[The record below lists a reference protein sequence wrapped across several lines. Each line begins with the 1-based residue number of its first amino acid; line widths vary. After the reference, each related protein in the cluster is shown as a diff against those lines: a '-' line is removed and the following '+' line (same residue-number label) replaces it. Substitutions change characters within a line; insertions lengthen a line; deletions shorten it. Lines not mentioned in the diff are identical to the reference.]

1 MSTASRGRALV
12 PAWLDVLAA
21 VAWRVLATVA
31 LGLVLLFIAG
41 TLATVTASILVA
53 LIVAAALAPL
63 VQALRARGLG
73 ASLAAAIACL
83 AGAVVIGVVT
93 LTLAWALIPSL
104 LDLIA
109 AIGEGIR
116 DLREQLA
123 SLGLPPEATAA
134 VDDLFEAIRALVQV
148 EVSTFVGPI
157 ATVVTVCI
165 LGGFL
170 TYFLLQGGDLGWAW
184 LMRPLDPWRQ
194 ETLTASAQD
203 GLERVGGYLLRTAV
217 LAATDAVI
225 AAVVLVGLGV
235 QLAGPLV
242 VLVFLGGF
250 VPFLG
255 ALVTTTIVGLVTL
268 ALVGPM
274 AALVA
279 VLVITVATVIQTRLL
294 AGTRLGSKVD
304 VHPVQV
310 LVAIPAGALLFGFL
324 GLLAVLPV
332 TVFVLAISRSVL
344 VALEPATP
352 DPSAPGGADG
362 PVHDGSPAVASA
374 LAIPAG
380 VPAWLDRLGQW
391 SWRGLLVVAVV
402 ALLIAI
408 VIRIP
413 AVVVPIVLA
422 VVLAATLA
430 PVAGRLR
437 RAGWSPSTAAFAAT
451 AGGTLVVV
459 AALALSV
466 AGAVRPLR
474 EIIATAL
481 DGADETALDWL
492 LVAVVDGVGD
502 GLLDGIG
509 SLLGSV
515 IVVVATVLLALL
527 LVFFFIRDAGWWWRG
542 AISRLDGRRRAGVD
556 VLGTR
561 AVSVLSGYMIG
572 TALIALFGAVT
583 SALIM
588 VILGLPLAVPI
599 GVLTFF
605 GGFIPYIGGFVTTAM
620 AVLIAVA
627 VGTTTDVVI
636 MLIYTVV
643 FNIVQGN
650 FVTPLVYGRT
660 LSLHPAV
667 ILLAIPA
674 GNEVAGILGMFLVVP
689 FVAIVAATWR
699 TALETIDP
707 HAPEAAMPT
716 ELAGSGEAA
725 MPAGAA
731 QPAEPASAVVAERP
745 A

>member
-12 PAWLDVLAA
+12 PAWLDLLAA

-31 LGLVLLFIAG
+31 LGLVVLFIAG
-41 TLATVTASILVA
+41 TLATVTASVLVA

-73 ASLAAAIACL
+73 ASVASALACL
-83 AGAVVIGVVT
+83 AGALAIGLVAVA
-93 LTLAWALIPSL
+93 LAWALVPSL
-104 LDLIA
+104 LDVIA

-116 DLREQLA
+116 DLRQQLA
-123 SLGLPPEATAA
+123 SLGLPPEVAVA
-134 VDDLFEAIRALVQV
+134 VDDLFDAIRALVQV
-148 EVSTFVGPI
+148 ELTTFVGPI
-157 ATVVTVCI
+157 TTVVTVCI

-170 TYFLLQGGDLGWAW
+170 TFFLLQGGDLGWAW

-194 ETLTASAQD
+194 ETLTASARD

-225 AAVVLVGLGV
+225 AAVVLVALGV

-279 VLVITVATVIQTRLL
+279 VVAITVATIIQTRLL

-304 VHPVQV
+304 VHPVKV

-344 VALEPATP
+344 VALEPAPP
-352 DPSAPGGADG
+352 DPA
-362 PVHDGSPAVASA
+362 HDGVDAREHAPASLVASA
-374 LAIPAG
+374 PAIQAG

-391 SWRGLLVVAVV
+391 SWRALLVVGVV

-430 PVAGRLR
+430 PLATRLR
-437 RAGWSPSTAAFAAT
+437 GAGWSPGTAAFAAT
-451 AGGTLVVV
+451 AGGTVFVV
-459 AALALSV
+459 AALVLSV
-466 AGAVRPLR
+466 AGSVGPLR
-474 EIIATAL
+474 EIIGTAL
-481 DGADETALDWL
+481 EGADETALDWL
-492 LVAVVDGVGD
+492 LVGLVDSVGD
-502 GLLDGIG
+502 GLLGGIG
-509 SLLGSV
+509 SLLGSL
-515 IVVVATVLLALL
+515 IVVVVTVLLALL

-542 AISRLDGRRRAGVD
+542 AISRLDGRRRVGVD

-561 AVSVLSGYMIG
+561 AVAVLSGYMIG

-588 VILGLPLAVPI
+588 VILDLPLALPI

-707 HAPEAAMPT
+707 SAPEAMAVEPV
-716 ELAGSGEAA
+716 E
-725 MPAGAA
+725 PAQPEEPVESDGAA
-731 QPAEPASAVVAERP
+731 GTVVAERP